1 MSRGHPRLRPPE
13 GLAGLTYYSVS
24 ARALATSPRRIP
36 EVVRD
41 PTYRGYGMT
50 HVSAAPAAAGQAT
63 TDRGSG
69 GNAAGGPARGGP
81 ARGGPAARRSPP
93 GTPPAHLGPTQPPVH
108 ELLL

>member
-13 GLAGLTYYSVS
+13 GLAGLTHYSVS
-24 ARALATSPRRIP
+24 ARAVATSPRRIP

-50 HVSAAPAAAGQAT
+50 HGSAAPAAAGQAT
-63 TDRGSG
+63 TARGSG

-81 ARGGPAARRSPP
+81 ARCGPAARRALRGSRRAFVALT
-93 GTPPAHLGPTQPPVH
+93 TPP
-108 ELLL
+108 LLQLLP